1 MTATL
6 TVERLNHHTC
16 SSFPYEQIQ
25 SIHGKSY
32 YQLYQLKLRQLLTG
46 NPFRREGNVK
56 SSKQKQVKSQEYMN
70 KPLNDENGKRATSVI
85 SITRRRTRDSMMYT
99 ITSSEVS
106 AASTAIMPP
115 KSSVKTRQS
124 TS

>member
-6 TVERLNHHTC
+6 TYERLNHHTC

-32 YQLYQLKLRQLLTG
+32 YKIYQLKLRQLLTG
-46 NPFRREGNVK
+46 SPLRREDHVK
-56 SSKQKQVKSQEYMN
+56 PAKQKHMKSQEYMN

-85 SITRRRTRDSMMYT
+85 SITRRRTRDSTMYT
-99 ITSSEVS
+99 ITSTEVS
-106 AASTAIMPP
+106 ASTTIAPP
-115 KSSVKTRQS
+115 KSIVKTRQS
-124 TS
+124 SS